1 MSYQK
6 KSQAIVRIIMNRE
19 YDINFFFFNYKF
31 SGAKRGRKL
40 RVIVDLKFKSVTR
53 DSIFL
58 YCTAHKKLFF
68 L

>member
-1 MSYQK
+1 
-6 KSQAIVRIIMNRE
+6 MNRE
-19 YDINFFFFNYKF
+19 YDIEFFFNYKF

-53 DSIFL
+53 DSIFP

>member
-6 KSQAIVRIIMNRE
+6 KKNQAIVRIMNRE
-19 YDINFFFFNYKF
+19 YDIEFFFNYKF

-53 DSIFL
+53 DSIFP

>member
-1 MSYQK
+1 
-6 KSQAIVRIIMNRE
+6 MNRE

-53 DSIFL
+53 DSIFP